1 MYLVVSVVQMSLFVT
16 KQLSLRVVLIVVKL
30 SNSPKFSQQFF
41 TSLNLRKSAKVLA
54 FKTS

>member
-1 MYLVVSVVQMSLFVT
+1 MSLFVT